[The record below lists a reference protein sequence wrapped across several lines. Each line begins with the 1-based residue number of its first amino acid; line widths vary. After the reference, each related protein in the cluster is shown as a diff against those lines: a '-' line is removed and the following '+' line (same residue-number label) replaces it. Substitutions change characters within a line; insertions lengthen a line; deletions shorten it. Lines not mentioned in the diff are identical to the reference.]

1 MKEKA
6 ESLGLVF
13 PGKINWTSFSTTPG
27 RVYICV
33 YTPFKARETRCPD
46 FWKSKLSFLVY
57 CWGIFWKIC
66 VCLFIKCGPSFSWK
80 WFVLSQ
86 DVIGWI
92 ENVCIIKKHY
102 LNYHGAMT
110 IKHKKPTKSFFWRKK
125 LSQNWVNGTFFYPK
139 LTLINFSVIVFLF
152 VKLHLMVDIRKRA
165 KETGLDF

>member
-110 IKHKKPTKSFFWRKK
+110 IKHKKPTKSFFLKK
-125 LSQNWVNGTFFYPK
+125 KIVPK
-139 LTLINFSVIVFLF
+139 LGKWDIFLPKIDAY
-152 VKLHLMVDIRKRA
+152 KLFCNCVPFCEIA
-165 KETGLDF
+165 LDGRH